1 MSLFSHKPL
10 QLKASLFKVGMDR
23 EVYKACFSF

>member
-10 QLKASLFKVGMDR
+10 QLKASLFNVGMDM
-23 EVYKACFSF
+23 EVYKVCFLF